1 MLSPYYEIRYGS
13 RYEAKRISHAIPE
26 GMGEGVLQRPDAR
39 YYDNDSGY
47 HIAVRR
53 VYVLG
58 AERDIAV
65 AYDLEDAIAILV
77 TVFPLKEGQQ
87 RNRRESGRWA
97 PYEPE
102 SGL

>member
-1 MLSPYYEIRYGS
+1 MLIPASEIRYGS
-13 RYEAKRISHAIPE
+13 RYENKRVSHAIPE

-39 YYDNDSGY
+39 YYDNDSG
-47 HIAVRR
+47 HCIAVRR
-53 VYVLG
+53 MNVLG

-65 AYDLEDAIAILV
+65 AYDLEEDIAILV

-87 RNRRESGRWA
+87 RNRRQSGRWV

-102 SGL
+102 SGI

>member
-1 MLSPYYEIRYGS
+1 MTPYSEIRYGS

-39 YYDNDSGY
+39 YYDIDTG
-47 HIAVRR
+47 HRIAVRR
-53 VYVLG
+53 MHVLG
-58 AERDIAV
+58 SGRDIAV
-65 AYDLEDAIAILV
+65 AYDLDDDIAILV